1 MCRGTLCC
9 LTYNFQPLIRFL
21 FFFFFLHFVRS
32 VLNVEE
38 GGYRK
43 RQKGI
48 KTVSTRHVI
57 TRLDAIDHEN
67 ERNRRKRIRDKVPAN
82 LMENAAFVPLNAHRL
97 FCIIIFTCC
106 RCRDNNAQLSNKQLN
121 SQILFFF
128 LVSIFFCLFVLLF
141 FVLFW
146 LS

>member
-1 MCRGTLCC
+1 MLSNVQFPT
-9 LTYNFQPLIRFL
+9 TNQVSS
-21 FFFFFLHFVRS
+21 FFFFLHFVRS

-57 TRLDAIDHEN
+57 TRLDAIDHKN

-128 LVSIFFCLFVLLF
+128 FIFYFFCLFVFLF